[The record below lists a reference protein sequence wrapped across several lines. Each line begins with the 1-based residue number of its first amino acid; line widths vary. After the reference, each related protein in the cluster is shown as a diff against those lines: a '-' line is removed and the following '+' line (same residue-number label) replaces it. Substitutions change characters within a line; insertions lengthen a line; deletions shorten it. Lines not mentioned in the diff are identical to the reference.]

1 MDGEVN
7 AALHAVGSSGDVE
20 CLLWHRF
27 GFVVDFFAEADV
39 EVATKRADAGSH
51 QIRRVH
57 SRLVLFYFTFKQ
69 YVDRNLRLVVGP
81 HNVDI
86 GHDVVAA
93 DVALRLIEIGRCHDG
108 AIEEGEFNGF
118 VLAEDNAVEAVCRHT
133 DRRQEDVAQRNVAE
147 GEVVNG
153 EVNAA
158 LGSIDS
164 CGHVER
170 LAGHRFGFVIDFFA
184 EADVEVASILSGNLF
199 SQLCRSRSGHCHS
212 GAKSK

>member
-7 AALHAVGSSGDVE
+7 AALHAVGSGSHFE
-20 CLLWHRF
+20 RLLWHRF

-39 EVATKRADAGSH
+39 EVATILADAGS
-51 QIRRVH
+51 QRFRRVH

-69 YVDRNLRLVVGP
+69 HVDRNLRLVVGP

-86 GHDVVAA
+86 GHDVVSA
-93 DVALRLIEIGRCHDG
+93 DVALRLVEISRCHDG
-108 AIEEGEFNGF
+108 AVKEREFNGL
-118 VLAEDNAVEAVCRHT
+118 VLAEDNATSAVCRHA
-133 DRRQEDVAQRNVAE
+133 DGRQEDVTQGSFAE
-147 GEVVNG
+147 GEVVDG

-158 LGSIDS
+158 LHGVGSGS
-164 CGHVER
+164 HFECLVW
-170 LAGHRFGFVIDFFA
+170 HRFGFVIDFFA